1 MKEKIVI
8 QALGD
13 PEKILSPT
21 KQKNIKPVKNDG
33 DEIFKLPEIKEEKVK
48 DEEVDEDEM
57 CPKQSYDFNIHK
69 IDINS
74 SHFRSLPADVRHDI
88 LFDIKETRKQSNW
101 ARLRE
106 LPAESNDFSNYQMS
120 RLLKRRQVQ
129 VGLEEAEKEMGG
141 KTWSLSE
148 LESLL
153 TEDGVLKM
161 ENKREQKIASSEHTR
176 FILVRD
182 IANAMDEAKKKEELE
197 KNQPKPS
204 TSKVIKDEIEED
216 EEFDLQRA
224 IQLSLMD
231 EPDEVETT
239 DDRIKLN
246 ANQRQKFGKTVQHD
260 LVRGFM
266 MEYAEMNDDDI
277 KDLMEATQVENH
289 EDTYQ
294 SKFPH
299 LDDYVLNGTQKDMKQ
314 EVILSDSDDDEF
326 VDVPSTSKNVTKN
339 IKISIESNLKEFKE
353 EDDIFA
359 DIFNEKVK
367 EEIPDVEVASIS
379 SDDTLPYEIPH
390 EYIKDSESGFVSE
403 DQKSFEASKI
413 EETQNHEQMTSK
425 NDEKSNKKEMKSTN
439 EKQQESKSIDSAKI
453 LADVKK
459 KLDEKLKKLQE
470 KSEKPIEPVEE
481 KQSKIE
487 QIVEDNQTQ
496 QIEKIENPITSIESI
511 KENHE
516 PPKLFEKKTQLE
528 IAHEEISK
536 EKTAKKKSEEILA
549 NINKK
554 LTENLQKLEQPT
566 QEKIE
571 KDVKVIDEVIQIP
584 DDIVEPQPSTSKTTP
599 EKTLLQIAHEKI
611 KEKTESELIEMR
623 NEFKDEQEALS
634 HERNKLERVGQSIT
648 KSMSEDCKELLK
660 LFGIPFVESP
670 MEAEAQ
676 CAFLNLIGLSDGT
689 ITDDSDILLFGGKRI
704 YKNFFVQQ
712 KMVMEFQLENVEEKF
727 HLDRKKLIQL
737 AMLVGSDYTI
747 GVSGIGAVTALG
759 KKNLVE
765 LIHKLNFNGFN

>member
-1 MKEKIVI
+1 MKK
-8 QALGD
+8 D
-13 PEKILSPT
+13 
-21 KQKNIKPVKNDG
+21 DG
-33 DEIFKLPEIKEEKVK
+33 DEIFKLPEIKEESVK
-48 DEEVDEDEM
+48 NEEDEEDET

-141 KTWSLSE
+141 KTWSLAE

-161 ENKREQKIASSEHTR
+161 DNTKREQKIASSEHAR

-182 IANAMDEAKKKEELE
+182 IANAMDEAKKKEEIE

-204 TSKVIKDEIEED
+204 TSSNSIKDEIEED
-216 EEFDLQRA
+216 EDFDLQRA

-231 EPDEVETT
+231 DEPDEVENS
-239 DDRIKLN
+239 DERIKLN
-246 ANQRQKFGKTVQHD
+246 ANQRQKFGTTIQTHG
-260 LVRGFM
+260 LIRGFM

-277 KDLMEATQVENH
+277 KDLMEATQVENQ
-289 EDTYQ
+289 EDTYR

-299 LDDYVLNGTQKDMKQ
+299 LDDYVLNGTQTTKKDTKT
-314 EVILSDSDDDEF
+314 EVILSDSEDDEF
-326 VDVPSTSKNVTKN
+326 VDIPSTSKNDVKN
-339 IKISIESNLKEFKE
+339 IKISVDSNLQNFKA

-359 DIFNEKVK
+359 DIFKEKVK
-367 EEIPDVEVASIS
+367 DDIPDVEVASIS
-379 SDDTLPYEIPH
+379 SDDTLPYEIPS
-390 EYIKDSESGFVSE
+390 EYVKESESGFVSE
-403 DQKSFEASKI
+403 DQKSLEVSKI
-413 EETQNHEQMTSK
+413 DGNHEKNKEAEIEISK
-425 NDEKSNKKEMKSTN
+425 NVTNDEKSENPV
-439 EKQQESKSIDSAKI
+439 DSAQI
-453 LADVKK
+453 LADVKR

-470 KSEKPIEPVEE
+470 KSVFTEIISNEPIPST
-481 KQSKIE
+481 SK
-487 QIVEDNQTQ
+487 
-496 QIEKIENPITSIESI
+496 S
-511 KENHE
+511 
-516 PPKLFEKKTQLE
+516 QLE
-528 IAHEEISK
+528 IVP
-536 EKTAKKKSEEILA
+536 EKIPPNKKSEEILA
-549 NINKK
+549 KINEK
-554 LTENLQKLEQPT
+554 LTENLQILEKPSNHEEKVIEIIDEIEQPPKT
-566 QEKIE
+566 IE
-571 KDVKVIDEVIQIP
+571 IIDEIQQ
-584 DDIVEPQPSTSKTTP
+584 PQPSTSKSSP

-611 KEKTESELIEMR
+611 NKKTESELREMR
-623 NEFKDEQEALS
+623 DEFENEQKALT

-648 KSMSEDCKELLK
+648 KSMSEDCKELLR
-660 LFGIPFVESP
+660 LFGIPYVESP

-737 AMLVGSDYTI
+737 AMLVGSDYTL

-759 KKNLVE
+759 NEKTC
-765 LIHKLNFNGFN
+765 LN